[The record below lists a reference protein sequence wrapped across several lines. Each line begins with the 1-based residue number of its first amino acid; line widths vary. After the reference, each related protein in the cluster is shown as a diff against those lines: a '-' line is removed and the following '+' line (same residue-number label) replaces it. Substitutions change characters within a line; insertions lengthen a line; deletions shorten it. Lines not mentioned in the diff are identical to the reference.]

1 MSPFLCEIKNHLTDF
16 PGTPNWIARRKWSSR
31 FLIKISG
38 DHMDAEIPAKADQ
51 AKLVYQIST

>member
-16 PGTPNWIARRKWSSR
+16 PGTPNWIARRKWSLR

-38 DHMDAEIPAKADQ
+38 DHMDAEFQQRPTRLSWYIR
-51 AKLVYQIST
+51 